1 MRRVAIIDA
10 VRTPI
15 GRYNGALR
23 QVRPD
28 DLGARVIEALLE
40 RNPQV
45 DPKTI
50 EEVIFGNANQAGED
64 NRNVARMSGLLAG
77 LPVEVTGTT
86 INRLCGSGLDAV
98 IAAARGIAL
107 GEGDIY
113 IAGGTESMTRAPFVL
128 AKPDQANPRG
138 NQTMYDTTIGWRFVN
153 DRLADQYGT
162 DSMPETAENVAR
174 QYGISREAQDDFAFE
189 SQQRA
194 KQAIEAN
201 RFTEEL
207 VAVTQTDR
215 KGNVSVFDR
224 DEHPRPET
232 TREKL
237 STLRPLFPNGTVT
250 AGNCIWRQRRC
261 VALLLMSEEKAKALG
276 LTPLGYYRASATAG
290 VEPADHGHW
299 TDRRDKKSPP
309 AGRVDG
315 RTARSDRVKRS
326 LCGSKSCLYR
336 STWSTDRKSQRQ
348 WRSDRLRSSTRA
360 SGARILTTLLH
371 EMRRTNR
378 TYGLATMC
386 VESDKGLPS
395 SSIGR
400 DSYDSLRTRR
410 LLSRSS
416 GFDRPE
422 RLNCSP
428 ITRRLSPCRNKS
440 MRCRSTRKPRVVLF
454 TGTGKAFQCRP
465 PI

>member
-1 MRRVAIIDA
+1 MKRVAIIDA

-77 LPVEVTGTT
+77 LPVEVAGTT

-237 STLRPLFPNGTVT
+237 ATLRPLFPNGTVT
-250 AGNCIWRQRRC
+250 AGNASG
-261 VALLLMSEEKAKALG
+261 VNDGASALLLMSEDKANELG

-290 VEPADHGHW
+290 VEPAIMGIGPIDATEKVLRRAGLTVEQLDQIELNEAFAAQSLACIEALGLPSEKVNVNGGAIAFGH
-299 TDRRDKKSPP
+299 PL
-309 AGRVDG
+309 G
-315 RTARSDRVKRS
+315 
-326 LCGSKSCLYR
+326 
-336 STWSTDRKSQRQ
+336 
-348 WRSDRLRSSTRA
+348 A

-386 VESDKGLPS
+386 VGVGQGIALVVDREGL
-395 SSIGR
+395 
-400 DSYDSLRTRR
+400 
-410 LLSRSS
+410 
-416 GFDRPE
+416 
-422 RLNCSP
+422 
-428 ITRRLSPCRNKS
+428 
-440 MRCRSTRKPRVVLF
+440 V
-454 TGTGKAFQCRP
+454 
-465 PI
+465 

>member
-1 MRRVAIIDA
+1 MKRVAIIDA

-77 LPVEVTGTT
+77 LPVEVAGTT

-189 SQQRA
+189 SQRRA
-194 KQAIEAN
+194 KRAIEAEH
-201 RFTEEL
+201 FTDEL

-237 STLRPLFPNGTVT
+237 ATLRPLFPNGTVT
-250 AGNCIWRQRRC
+250 AGNASG
-261 VALLLMSEEKAKALG
+261 VNDGASALLLMSEEKANELG

-290 VEPADHGHW
+290 VEPAIMGIGPIDATEKVLRRAGLTVEQLDQIELNEAFAAQSLACIEALGLPSEKVNVNGGAIAFGH
-299 TDRRDKKSPP
+299 PL
-309 AGRVDG
+309 G
-315 RTARSDRVKRS
+315 
-326 LCGSKSCLYR
+326 
-336 STWSTDRKSQRQ
+336 
-348 WRSDRLRSSTRA
+348 A

-386 VESDKGLPS
+386 VGVGQGIALVVDREGL
-395 SSIGR
+395 
-400 DSYDSLRTRR
+400 
-410 LLSRSS
+410 
-416 GFDRPE
+416 
-422 RLNCSP
+422 
-428 ITRRLSPCRNKS
+428 
-440 MRCRSTRKPRVVLF
+440 V
-454 TGTGKAFQCRP
+454 
-465 PI
+465 